1 MPYQIIKPRGTND
14 WYGLAM
20 LKMDY
25 LVALFTKLSQA
36 YGYQHVITPTFE
48 SKAVFI
54 QSLGTTSE
62 VVNKQFFHLL
72 SLNKTHQYVLRPEN
86 TASII
91 RMVVNNQLIHKQ
103 PLPLKFYYHGPMFR
117 YERPQTGRLREFFQ
131 YGIEIIGLHQI
142 TDQIEV
148 LLFCQQLLAKLGLA
162 NNVRLKINY
171 LADDQVKTT
180 WNNDLKQY
188 FQPFIDQ
195 LSPLNQQRATINPIR
210 ILDDKADQ
218 GLDCV
223 QNAPKIIHY
232 LPPTQ
237 IANYQ
242 KIKDQLTSLNIHFQE
257 DDSLVRGFDYYCGLV
272 FEYVWSGNDQFNST
286 TIIGG
291 GQYQNQLLKFLDVN
305 QSCFGFGLGIDR
317 LIQVLDAVNFP
328 WPIAHNQP
336 VGYLAQ
342 LVLGFDKDIWTLLN
356 HLREEGLT
364 IITNW
369 KTTKLA
375 AHFKA
380 INYYDPQF
388 MLIYGQQEQKEKTI
402 MIRNQKTKQQKTFLL
417 HEINSVINYLKNN
430 N

>member
-25 LVALFTKLSQA
+25 LVALLTKLSQA

-272 FEYVWSGNDQFNST
+272 FEYV
-286 TIIGG
+286 
-291 GQYQNQLLKFLDVN
+291 
-305 QSCFGFGLGIDR
+305 
-317 LIQVLDAVNFP
+317 
-328 WPIAHNQP
+328 
-336 VGYLAQ
+336 
-342 LVLGFDKDIWTLLN
+342 
-356 HLREEGLT
+356 
-364 IITNW
+364 
-369 KTTKLA
+369 
-375 AHFKA
+375 
-380 INYYDPQF
+380 
-388 MLIYGQQEQKEKTI
+388 
-402 MIRNQKTKQQKTFLL
+402 
-417 HEINSVINYLKNN
+417 
-430 N
+430 